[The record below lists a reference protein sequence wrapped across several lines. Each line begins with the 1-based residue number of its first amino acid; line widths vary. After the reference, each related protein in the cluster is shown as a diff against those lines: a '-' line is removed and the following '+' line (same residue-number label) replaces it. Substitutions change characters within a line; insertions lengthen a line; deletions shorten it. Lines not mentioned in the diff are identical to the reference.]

1 LSAILGVP
9 PARCPALRSQGS
21 GGCSRLAARLP
32 KLGTD
37 PGDLFARP
45 GTLRPGEPRR
55 GSGDSH
61 DLDIG
66 SAAGRIYWANYNS
79 SKISYADLNG
89 GGAGGLGTGV
99 AVISNPP
106 LAGMKVQLSPARR
119 QRRRD
124 SDLLLALVQGRTGC
138 PALCDWCFEDPQAVG

>member
-1 LSAILGVP
+1 
-9 PARCPALRSQGS
+9 LRSQGS

-45 GTLRPGEPRR
+45 GTLPPGEPRR

-66 SAAGRIYWANYNS
+66 SASVAAPFGVAIDAAAGRIYWANYNS

-89 GGAGGLGTGV
+89 GGAGDLGTGL

-106 LAGMKVQLSPARR
+106 LAGMKVQLSPTRR

-124 SDLLLALVQGRTGC
+124 SDLLLALVQGRTDC
-138 PALCDWCFEDPQAVG
+138 PALCDWCFEDPQAVR